1 MTRRLAAYPLSKN
14 AGVNYIIRTSDY
26 FPADFRRILLALK
39 TEDNEPDW
47 SNLTTSDDMVICDVE
62 SAGSVSTPLGEL
74 VRSRVVQEDCGPDH
88 ALAVFVAELFAIL
101 HPAVLPMLER
111 MFEDVRLDAEND
123 GELRLKWRAEIGL
136 LAARIAL
143 QEQEAVEG

>member
-1 MTRRLAAYPLSKN
+1 
-14 AGVNYIIRTSDY
+14 
-26 FPADFRRILLALK
+26 
-39 TEDNEPDW
+39 
-47 SNLTTSDDMVICDVE
+47 MVICDVE

-123 GELRLKWRAEIGL
+123 GELGLKWRAEIGL

-143 QEQEAVEG
+143 KEQEAVEG

>member
-1 MTRRLAAYPLSKN
+1 ML
-14 AGVNYIIRTSDY
+14 
-26 FPADFRRILLALK
+26 
-39 TEDNEPDW
+39 
-47 SNLTTSDDMVICDVE
+47 ICDLE
-62 SAGSVSTPLGEL
+62 SVRPVSAPLKEPL
-74 VRSRVVQEDCGPDH
+74 RSRVDQNDCAPDRV
-88 ALAVFVAELFAIL
+88 LAIFVAELFAIL

-123 GELRLKWRAEIGL
+123 GELGLKWRAEIGL

>member
-1 MTRRLAAYPLSKN
+1 MN
-14 AGVNYIIRTSDY
+14 H
-26 FPADFRRILLALK
+26 
-39 TEDNEPDW
+39 DW

-74 VRSRVVQEDCGPDH
+74 VRSRVVQGDCAPDH

-143 QEQEAVEG
+143 QEQEAIEG

>member
-14 AGVNYIIRTSDY
+14 AGVTYITRTSDY

-39 TEDNEPDW
+39 TEDNEPDGP
-47 SNLTTSDDMVICDVE
+47 NLTTSDDMVICDVE

-74 VRSRVVQEDCGPDH
+74 VRSRVVQEDCAPDH

-123 GELRLKWRAEIGL
+123 GELGLKWRAEIGL